1 MVKSQIIVNGNGSEI
16 TGSKVLKGRAKRKM
30 ITQNMVLNLIDVA
43 QRNREYER
51 VKSFWNTYY
60 CQNKI
65 HSSDGRLYGK
75 YCKNR
80 FCTLCCSIRK
90 AVILNKYLPIIKQ
103 WENPYFVTLTVKA
116 VPARILK
123 QRIKN
128 VLRAFRI
135 IINRYRKQNQRGK
148 GLKLVGVKSLEC
160 NFNPTMKTYNPHL
173 HIIVPNKQIANILI
187 SEWLLLWTKEFASK
201 LAQHSR
207 KVNSAEKDLIEI
219 VKYGSKIFTEPD
231 INKKSKEKTSPL
243 IYISALNNILN
254 AMKGHRVFERFGFN
268 LTPNNKLTKAVAKV
282 LNQYD
287 EWLFD
292 LKQTDWVNA
301 DSEELLS
308 GYLPTT
314 ELKSLLSNNINKNI
328 E

>member
-1 MVKSQIIVNGNGSEI
+1 MIKSQIIVNGNGSEI
-16 TGSKVLKGRAKRKM
+16 TDSKVLKGRAKRKM

-43 QRNREYER
+43 QGNREYER

-128 VLRAFRI
+128 LLRAFRI

-160 NFNPTMKTYNPHL
+160 NFNPMMKTYNPHL

-187 SEWLLLWTKEFASK
+187 REWLLLWTKEFASK

-231 INKKSKEKTSPL
+231 INKKSKEKSSPL

-268 LTPNNKLTKAVAKV
+268 LTTENKLTNAGPKV
-282 LNQYD
+282 LNQYN
-287 EWLFD
+287 EWVFD
-292 LKQTDWVNA
+292 LKQTDWVNT

-308 GYLPTT
+308 GYLPTN
-314 ELKSLLSNNINKNI
+314 ELKGLLKNNIDI
-328 E
+328 HLE